1 MTYGYVYV
9 HSVLENRLNVSYIL
23 NIQYCIQTSRTYIHS
38 HFTCTSSMYT
48 ISIYT
53 RTLGERGLGVFKGR
67 IRIPKH
73 AQETDSDQLC
83 RSIMLSDKARVIAM
97 PTLEITADNVVCSHG
112 ASVADLD
119 PNSLFYITSRGISRP
134 V

>member
-1 MTYGYVYV
+1 M
-9 HSVLENRLNVSYIL
+9 
-23 NIQYCIQTSRTYIHS
+23 
-38 HFTCTSSMYT
+38 
-48 ISIYT
+48 
-53 RTLGERGLGVFKGR
+53 FKGR

-134 V
+134 VCVNIYLVYMYCL